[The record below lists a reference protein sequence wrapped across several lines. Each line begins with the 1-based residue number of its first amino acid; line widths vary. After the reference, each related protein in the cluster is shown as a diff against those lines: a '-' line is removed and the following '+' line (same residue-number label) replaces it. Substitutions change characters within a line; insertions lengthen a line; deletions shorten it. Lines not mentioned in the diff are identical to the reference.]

1 MGHSRKLSYYFL
13 NHKGKRTIVTYTLEH
28 PVKGH
33 IEYRDRKRYLWLL
46 SVFLPLWPLMGIA
59 LYFRFGYEWVLV
71 IPLSVNYFVIPF
83 LDWIFGSDINNPPEE
98 IVPQLEED
106 RYYRYLTWV
115 TVPLHF
121 ITLIAIAWFAGTQ
134 DVSAWSILVLA
145 ITAGAY
151 SGLGINT
158 AHELGHKKTTVEQT
172 LAKLALMIPAYG
184 HFCVEHNRGHHRY
197 VATPD
202 DPASARMGE
211 SIYKFALREI
221 PGAFRR
227 GWMAEAERLNP
238 RGQATWSVHN
248 GILQSY
254 AGSLLLQG
262 GLILTFGWIMK
273 PFLAIHNVWAWYQL
287 TSANYIEHYGLLR
300 EKDENGRFERCKPHH
315 SWNANYTFSNI
326 LLFHLERHSDH
337 HANASRRY
345 QSLRNFD
352 DIPELPNGY
361 FGAYLLAYIPWL
373 WYRMMDKRLL
383 ALPHINGDLGKV
395 NIDPGK
401 RDSIYAKHGKG
412 QAKPAS
418 MIT

>member
-1 MGHSRKLSYYFL
+1 M
-13 NHKGKRTIVTYTLEH
+13 
-28 PVKGH
+28 
-33 IEYRDRKRYLWLL
+33 
-46 SVFLPLWPLMGIA
+46 FLPLVPLLGIF
-59 LYFRFGYEWVLV
+59 LYFRFGNEWVLI
-71 IPLSVNYFVIPF
+71 IPLSINYIVIPV
-83 LDWIFGSDINNPPEE
+83 LDWFFGMDTNNPPEE

-106 RYYRYLTWV
+106 RYYRYLTWI

-121 ITLIAIAWFAGTQ
+121 VTLIAVAWFVGTQ
-134 DVSAWSILVLA
+134 DISLAAVLVLA

-158 AHELGHKKTTVEQT
+158 AHELGHKKLAVEQT
-172 LAKLALMIPAYG
+172 LAKIALTIPAYG

-197 VATPD
+197 VATPG

-211 SIYKFALREI
+211 SIYRFALREI

-227 GWMAEAERLNP
+227 GWLAESERLQR

-248 GILQSY
+248 DILQSY

-262 GLILTFGWIMK
+262 GLVLAFGWIMI

-300 EKDENGRFERCKPHH
+300 KKNANGQYERCKPHH

-326 LLFHLERHSDH
+326 VLFHLERHSDH
-337 HANASRRY
+337 HANSSRRY

-352 DIPELPNGY
+352 GIPQLPNGY
-361 FGAYLLAYIPWL
+361 FGTYLIAYIPWL
-373 WYRMMDKRLL
+373 WYRVMDKRLL
-383 ALPHINGDLGKV
+383 ALPHVNGDLSKL
-395 NIDPGK
+395 NIDPEK
-401 RDSIYAKHGKG
+401 RDSIYAKYGKG
-412 QAKPAS
+412 QATPAS
-418 MIT
+418 KTT